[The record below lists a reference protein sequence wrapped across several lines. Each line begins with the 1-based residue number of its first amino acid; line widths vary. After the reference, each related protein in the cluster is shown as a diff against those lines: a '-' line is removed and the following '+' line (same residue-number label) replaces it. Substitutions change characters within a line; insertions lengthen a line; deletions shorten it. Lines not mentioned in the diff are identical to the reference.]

1 MKELACNFI
10 KKKLQRI
17 YIYICIYIYIYIYIY
32 IFIFAINFNSL
43 EEKSARC
50 NSYRD
55 FSRCVKENLVPKG
68 LELTVQPTKGNY
80 DQGFIDKWYTKIKQL
95 SINLMK
101 DIATFC
107 DSTVQKTE
115 NSINEI
121 E

>member
-1 MKELACNFI
+1 M
-10 KKKLQRI
+10 
-17 YIYICIYIYIYIYIY
+17 
-32 IFIFAINFNSL
+32 
-43 EEKSARC
+43 
-50 NSYRD
+50 
-55 FSRCVKENLVPKG
+55 PKG